1 MTQTYAAQQS
11 TASIPTRLT
20 HRINWWQAITAGV
33 VLSGLVNL
41 ALYLIG
47 HLAGATFLVA
57 AESGSDEVTAGMI
70 LFFSTVPLA
79 VGTALAV
86 LLANWWTWVLR
97 LAQVIGAA
105 LALATIAGIFAA
117 EAGTGTAISLT
128 VMHVVVAVAVV
139 LILEVVRGTHRHNRR
154 AE

>member
-11 TASIPTRLT
+11 TESTPTRLA
-20 HRINWWQAITAGV
+20 HRINPWQAIAVGV

-47 HLAGATFLVA
+47 QLAGATFLVA
-57 AESGSDEVTAGMI
+57 GESGSDEVTAGMI
-70 LFFSTVPLA
+70 LLFSTVPLA

-86 LLANWWTWVLR
+86 LLASWWTWVLR
-97 LAQVIGAA
+97 TAQVIGAA

-117 EAGTGTAISLT
+117 EAGTGTAIALT

-139 LILEVVRGTHRHNRR
+139 LPLEVVRRSPRHNRR